1 MFLTARVQNMKIE
14 NLKEKLH
21 TPIKE
26 GETWLQNQWP
36 AQPNKRYSDVT
47 YLNYQNI
54 EDLFG
59 RKASTKIH
67 NAVLDHPEIPV
78 VVVAVLDKNGKV
90 EGPRVFIQNEAHYYG
105 QYELFACSAG
115 MDGFVEVFHNVKN
128 N

>member
-1 MFLTARVQNMKIE
+1 MKIE
-14 NLKEKLH
+14 ELKQNLQ

-26 GETWLQNQWP
+26 DETWLQNQWP

-59 RKASTKIH
+59 KKANTKIRK
-67 NAVLDHPEIPV
+67 AVLDHPEVPV

-90 EGPRVFIQNEAHYYG
+90 EGPRAFVQNEAEYYG
-105 QYELFACSAG
+105 HYELFACAAG
-115 MDGFVEVFHNVKN
+115 MDGFVEVFHNVKKKN
-128 N
+128 